1 MDSGAAKIM
10 LLDSRESTE
19 PNLYVISLDD
29 APRHMKRMIARS
41 ATKCFE
47 HIMEDGASAM
57 ADLVDEEHDLAE
69 ERTVEIF
76 EYFEEHCIQENKYKP
91 GMTADVYISIAA
103 C

>member
-1 MDSGAAKIM
+1 
-10 LLDSRESTE
+10 
-19 PNLYVISLDD
+19 
-29 APRHMKRMIARS
+29 
-41 ATKCFE
+41 
-47 HIMEDGASAM
+47 MEDGASAM